1 MNNINSDD
9 LTLTITSEFPSP
21 AGVNYYELYYNDL
34 TENAVVLFPSPAGV
48 NYYESYLQ
56 NPDKHYLK

>member
-48 NYYESYLQ
+48 NYYEWI
-56 NPDKHYLK
+56 